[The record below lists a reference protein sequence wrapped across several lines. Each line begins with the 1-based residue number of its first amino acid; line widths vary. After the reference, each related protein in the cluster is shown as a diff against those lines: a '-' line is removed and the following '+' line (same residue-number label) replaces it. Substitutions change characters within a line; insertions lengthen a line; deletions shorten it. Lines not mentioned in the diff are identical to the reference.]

1 MVYYNFRVQN
11 CKDSFG
17 NTTNLVFCSNCFLI
31 KLDGN
36 RFQRQTKS
44 PYPADSIYVNLS
56 YLESTLTSSTGAKNS
71 RKISSGIRNSDN
83 N

>member
-11 CKDSFG
+11 CKDSFR
-17 NTTNLVFCSNCFLI
+17 NTTNLSCFDLSIFLI

-36 RFQRQTKS
+36 RFQGQTKS
-44 PYPADSIYVNLS
+44 LYPVDSIYVNLS

-71 RKISSGIRNSDN
+71 RKIS
-83 N
+83 